1 MVSGARQRDSAIHTH
16 VSILLQTPVPSRL
29 PHNSEQSSLCYTVGP
44 CWLSIY
50 SIAVCT
56 CPSQV
61 HVHEYPF
68 PSPFPPAAA
77 AKSLQPCPTLCDPVD
92 SSPQAPLSAGFSR
105 QEYWSGL
112 PFPSPPSPVSNHKF
126 ILYACESVNI
136 KSFSASVSLFLFCQS
151 VYLYHVF
158 LDSADKG
165 PTL

>member
-1 MVSGARQRDSAIHTH
+1 MIPAGGEKRDSAIHIH
-16 VSILLQTPVPSRL
+16 VSILPQTPFPSRL
-29 PHNSEQSSLCYTVGP
+29 PHNSEQSSPCYTVGP
-44 CWLSIY
+44 CQLSILNRG
-50 SIAVCT
+50 VCT
-56 CPSQV
+56 CPSHV

-126 ILYACESVNI
+126 ILYACESVNH
-136 KSFSASVSLFLFCQS
+136 KVFLCVCESVSVLSVSLFVSCLFR
-151 VYLYHVF
+151 F
-158 LDSADKG
+158 G
-165 PTL
+165 R

>member
-1 MVSGARQRDSAIHTH
+1 MVIVSDGEQRDSVINIHIST
-16 VSILLQTPVPSRL
+16 LPFRL
-29 PHNSEQSSLCYTVGP
+29 PHNIEQSSLCYTVGP

-56 CPSQV
+56 CPSHV
-61 HVHEYPF
+61 HVHEYLL
-68 PSPFPPAAA
+68 PSPFPPAAAA